1 MARGY
6 PTFGDIEGRLDVLHV
21 ECTKCGRGGRYGVAR
36 LIEKHGRNGNMSKW
50 LEMLNSDCP
59 KRDARPQDRCDLVC
73 PDLEGFAELAARK

>member
-1 MARGY
+1 
-6 PTFGDIEGRLDVLHV
+6 
-21 ECTKCGRGGRYGVAR
+21 VAR